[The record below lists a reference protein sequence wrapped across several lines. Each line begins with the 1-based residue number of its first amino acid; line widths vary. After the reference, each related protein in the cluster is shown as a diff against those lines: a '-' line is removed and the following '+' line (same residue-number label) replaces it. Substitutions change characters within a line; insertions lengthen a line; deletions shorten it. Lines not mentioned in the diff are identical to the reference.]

1 MTETPALTRDVGQA
15 EHALRALLDPLLEET
30 DCLESEPYR
39 RLSYTWH
46 SFTPELIAALDLG
59 EDVAARLAAERRS
72 KVTFDIEPLGDVV
85 KLTVIHDDLEPGG
98 VTASMISQGWSSVLS
113 NLKNPRDWGTPYP
126 TARRAPAWA

>member
-30 DCLESEPYR
+30 DCPESEPYR

-72 KVTFDIEPLGDVV
+72 KVTFDIEPRGDVV

-113 NLKNPRDWGTPYP
+113 NLKNPRDGGIPYR